1 MGKSGAH
8 AFFVLLWDSES
19 FYWCRSLQFCQNI
32 SHVFGSL
39 NLILGIHLLTSLCG
53 HRCSLDCIPGCSG
66 RLGFCFCLP
75 SRRGNSRDVGT
86 HCAQMSLNLFGTCSI
101 LFLPEP
107 LGGTGSGRVPWECPE
122 LGWWHSS
129 GFLAEH
135 WIPFMQ
141 ADLRALSLVLC
152 LEALAGAFSTF

>member
-19 FYWCRSLQFCQNI
+19 FYWCRSLQFCQSI
-32 SHVFGSL
+32 SHVFGSP

-75 SRRGNSRDVGT
+75 SRRGNSLDVGT

-107 LGGTGSGRVPWECPE
+107 LGGTGRSGT
-122 LGWWHSS
+122 S
-129 GFLAEH
+129 GSRLQGEMYNPRCKCHPPTPPPIRHIDPQAFL
-135 WIPFMQ
+135 
-141 ADLRALSLVLC
+141 
-152 LEALAGAFSTF
+152 